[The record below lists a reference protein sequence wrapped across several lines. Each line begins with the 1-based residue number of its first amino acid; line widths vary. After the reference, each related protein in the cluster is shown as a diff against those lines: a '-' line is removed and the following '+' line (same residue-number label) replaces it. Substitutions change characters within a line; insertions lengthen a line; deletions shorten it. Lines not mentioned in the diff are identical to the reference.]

1 MPDEPKDEFE
11 DEMIKQLMELF
22 SSMNL
27 PMDERMFTNMVKDM
41 IKQFL
46 DLKGDAINKEEVVNI
61 SSIINPDSLNFF
73 KNISI

>member
-41 IKQFL
+41 IK
-46 DLKGDAINKEEVVNI
+46 
-61 SSIINPDSLNFF
+61 
-73 KNISI
+73 